1 MSSTVPCF
9 PAPKYSSGHE
19 IECQGFWDVRVA
31 VFHSHPGFR
40 DAFDVCAEGDRRLIG
55 VIEGKLD
62 FDDIAGL
69 KAVGAGEADPQTHS
83 GNIFD
88 KNLLGAS
95 LGKGLLAGAGNFDHF
110 AIEFSLFKTDEEA
123 MGTGAF
129 YLDGLELFDE
139 FRGIDGLF
147 FAAIGANDRR
157 PIFRIW
163 VNFYGI
169 QR

>member
-1 MSSTVPCF
+1 MSSTAPYF

-19 IECQGFWDVRVA
+19 IECQGFWNVGVA
-31 VFHSHPGFR
+31 VFYSHQGSR
-40 DAFDVCAEGDRRLIG
+40 DAFDLCAEGDRRLIG
-55 VIEGKLD
+55 VIDGKLD

-69 KAVGAGEADPQTHS
+69 KAVGADESDPQTHA

-95 LGKGLLAGAGNFDHF
+95 LGNDLLAGAGNFDHF
-110 AIEFSLFKTDEEA
+110 AIKFSPFKNEEKA
-123 MGTGAF
+123 VATGAF
-129 YLDGLELFDE
+129 YLDGLELFEE
-139 FRGIDGLF
+139 FRGIDGFL
-147 FAAIGANDRR
+147 FAAIGADDRR